1 MGAKNN
7 YLFHSIFS
15 TDATNANMLNGQVN
29 WIKIQDMN
37 HCVSRTEIKAHHT
50 MYPIYAYSSCPK
62 PNVDYEW
69 NTIIEQDD
77 TIAEQTE
84 KIMES
89 GSLLWTSRGGS
100 GKSFIARNIIKKLRD
115 RGERVM
121 SICLT
126 HVGAKIVEGSTI
138 QSFLYKHVLN
148 GSYSSVLAI
157 DECSMV

>member
-1 MGAKNN
+1 M
-7 YLFHSIFS
+7 
-15 TDATNANMLNGQVN
+15 
-29 WIKIQDMN
+29 
-37 HCVSRTEIKAHHT
+37 E
-50 MYPIYAYSSCPK
+50 
-62 PNVDYEW
+62 
-69 NTIIEQDD
+69 TIIEQDD